1 MKTSH
6 SKRILALDIHP
17 LSFGFVVVEEHD
29 RLLDWG
35 VRSFRHGVNAVK
47 IPMSRKLAWLLD
59 EYKPGVLL
67 VKKPTNGIS
76 RRMKMIATLA
86 TANHIQL
93 RTISRESIKRAFPQ
107 PTQNKHQMAQAVAD
121 HFPSLSS
128 YVPPKRKP
136 WKGEHYRT
144 SVFEAAAL
152 GLTYFAPRVS
162 GDDAKR

>member
-6 SKRILALDIHP
+6 PKRILALDVHP
-17 LSFGFVVVEEHD
+17 LSFGFVVLEGHD

-67 VKKPTNGIS
+67 VKEPTNGAS

-86 TANHIQL
+86 TANHIQV
-93 RTISRESIKRAFPQ
+93 RTVSGESIKRALPQ
-107 PTQNKHQMAQAVAD
+107 PTENKHQIAQAVAGR
-121 HFPSLSS
+121 FPLLSS

-152 GLTYFAPRVS
+152 GLTYFATRFT
-162 GDDAKR
+162 GDGVKR

>member
-1 MKTSH
+1 M
-6 SKRILALDIHP
+6 
-17 LSFGFVVVEEHD
+17 
-29 RLLDWG
+29 
-35 VRSFRHGVNAVK
+35 RS
-47 IPMSRKLAWLLD
+47 KLAWLLD

-67 VKKPTNGIS
+67 VKKLPNGVW
-76 RRMKMIATLA
+76 RHMKMIARLA

-93 RTISRESIKRAFPQ
+93 RTISGESIKRAFPQ

-121 HFPSLSS
+121 HFPLLSS

-152 GLTYFAPRVS
+152 GLTYFASRVT
-162 GDDAKR
+162 GDDVKR